1 MADLSAAELFERI
14 PPYLVAHSSPPD
26 ELVQRLIAETAAL
39 GGISSM
45 QISTDE
51 GAFLT
56 LVARLGHAESAVE
69 VGTFTGYSAICIARG
84 LTPHGHLL
92 CCDVSVAW
100 TDIAR
105 RYWVEAGLADKIE
118 LRLAPA
124 ADTLRALPKE
134 PIFDLAFID
143 ADKTGY
149 PTYWEEI
156 VPRMRQG
163 GAILVDN
170 VLQRGRV
177 VDPDAADDN
186 VVAIRRFN
194 DLVVAD
200 DRVGVVIL
208 PIRDGV
214 TFAVKA

>member
-1 MADLSAAELFERI
+1 MADLDFAELFPRI
-14 PPYLVAHSSPPD
+14 PAYLVAHSSPPD

-39 GGISSM
+39 GGVSEM

-56 LVARLGHAESAVE
+56 CLARLAGAESAVE

-84 LTPHGHLL
+84 LRPKGHLL
-92 CCDVSVAW
+92 CCDVNIEW
-100 TDIAR
+100 TSIAR
-105 RYWVEAGLADKIE
+105 RYWAEAGLADKIE

-124 ADTLRALPKE
+124 AETLRQLPAG

-143 ADKTGY
+143 ADKIGY
-149 PTYWEEI
+149 PTYWAEI
-156 VPRMRQG
+156 VPRMRTG
-163 GAILVDN
+163 GAIVVDN

-177 VDPDAADDN
+177 VDDAAQDDN
-186 VVAIRRFN
+186 VVAIRAFN
-194 DLVVAD
+194 DAVVAD
-200 DRVGVVIL
+200 DRVDVAML

-214 TFAVKA
+214 TLAVKR

>member
-1 MADLSAAELFERI
+1 MADSDLGDLVSH
-14 PPYLVAHSSPPD
+14 YLVAHSSPPD

-39 GGISSM
+39 GSVSGM
-45 QISTDE
+45 QISSDE

-56 LVARLGHAESAVE
+56 IVARLVRARSAVE

-84 LTPHGHLL
+84 LTAEGHLL
-92 CCDVSVAW
+92 CCDVSAEW

-105 RYWVEAGLADKIE
+105 RYWAEAGLSDRIE

-124 ADTLRALPKE
+124 ADTLRSLPEE
-134 PIFDLAFID
+134 PQFDLAFID
-143 ADKTGY
+143 ADKPGY
-149 PTYWEEI
+149 PTYWGEI
-156 VPRMRQG
+156 VPRMHPG

-170 VLQRGRV
+170 VLQRRRV
-177 VDPDAADDN
+177 VDDAVTDEN

-194 DLVVAD
+194 DQVVAD
-200 DRVGVVIL
+200 DRVDVAML

-214 TFAVKA
+214 TLAITR